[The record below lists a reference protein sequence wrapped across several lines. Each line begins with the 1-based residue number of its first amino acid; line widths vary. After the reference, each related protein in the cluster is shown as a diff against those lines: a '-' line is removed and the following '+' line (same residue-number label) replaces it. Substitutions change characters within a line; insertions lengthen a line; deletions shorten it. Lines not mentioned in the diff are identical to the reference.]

1 MLCQWPWFLL
11 RSGWMESGLIQDV
24 NLVSHFG
31 REVANEVFTA
41 AETVGGGWFLAIR
54 GMTAALERIWMPPQI
69 GHHRSSY
76 PSSGLQ
82 QLLPPLLTVSQT
94 GNLTSSFSCRP
105 SRQGDSSAAPPS
117 PSFPLSHHTS
127 GSGDPPLG
135 PSESTL
141 TYIPNSVTVDCN
153 CPETSPARQRAWCPG
168 SPGCRQAP
176 RAAGGALPPREP
188 AARGLE
194 MES

>member
-1 MLCQWPWFLL
+1 
-11 RSGWMESGLIQDV
+11 
-24 NLVSHFG
+24 
-31 REVANEVFTA
+31 
-41 AETVGGGWFLAIR
+41 
-54 GMTAALERIWMPPQI
+54 MPPQT

-76 PSSGLQ
+76 PSFGLRQ
-82 QLLPPLLTVSQT
+82 RLPPLLIISQT

-105 SRQGDSSAAPPS
+105 RRQGDSRAAPPS

-153 CPETSPARQRAWCPG
+153 CPETSPPGNGHGALAARAADRRPGQREGRSFPG
-168 SPGCRQAP
+168 SQQREAWKWKVKRLRAGGRVAQEGGGELSQLGKLTASHGEPHAGFLPPLRLWVLPAQGQAP
-176 RAAGGALPPREP
+176 L
-188 AARGLE
+188 
-194 MES
+194 